1 VQILGEYAYC
11 DCWDARGGRRVG
23 AVEVRGSTLKSL
35 DRRFALVE
43 WTASLEIRGRLPK
56 SGTRDVLLGWGN
68 GWSMGLEECVLH
80 VLTWATAVAG
90 IVLWDGSELDGW
102 APFWGD
108 AREGYRGVVG

>member
-1 VQILGEYAYC
+1 M
-11 DCWDARGGRRVG
+11 
-23 AVEVRGSTLKSL
+23 
-35 DRRFALVE
+35 
-43 WTASLEIRGRLPK
+43 

-90 IVLWDGSELDGW
+90 VVLWDGSELDGW

-108 AREGYRGVVG
+108 AREGYRGVVGYCMWKCVARDLVALRQTGVG